1 VKKLLRAFFMSDLPI
16 RLAYPVRMG
25 LFYYTTAFIFLIVA
39 YFVVADTVKEPA
51 LAKLVFEKL
60 LVAIIVVGLLFF
72 VITYVYSRVVSE
84 DYEKITNFAES
95 ISKGNLDE
103 AEVKLSTLADA
114 DLVKIKESLE
124 RLKRSLLI
132 SKELLKK
139 RNSKNQA

>member
-1 VKKLLRAFFMSDLPI
+1 MKKILRAFFMSDLPI

-25 LFYYTTAFIFLIVA
+25 LFYYTTAFIFLVVA

-60 LVAIIVVGLLFF
+60 LVAIIVVGLFFF
-72 VITYVYSRVVSE
+72 VVTYVYSRIVSE

-95 ISKGNLDE
+95 LSKGNLDKN
-103 AEVKLSTLADA
+103 EVKLSSLADV
-114 DLVKIKESLE
+114 DLIKIKEALE
-124 RLKRSLLI
+124 RLRNSLLI

-139 RNSKNQA
+139 KGRG